1 MKVIILLGPPCSGK
15 GTQADRLQEEFD
27 LDYLGTGNLLRDRKE
42 KDDFTGNK
50 IAEIID
56 KGERVATPIAFKMW
70 MDKFEQFK
78 KQEDSMNGFIIDG
91 SPRTVREA
99 KMLEEAL
106 DWYNWEDKEVLFV
119 DVSEEESTERLLHR
133 RVCEDCGEIYPY
145 TQEYKDM
152 DKCEECGGKLVTRK
166 DDNEEG
172 IKQRW
177 SWYREEVRP
186 VVDFY
191 KEKDLLT
198 RIDGEQSIEEV
209 HKDVLAAVK

>member
-1 MKVIILLGPPCSGK
+1 MKVIILLGPPGSGK
-15 GTQADRLQEEFD
+15 GTQADRLQEELD
-27 LDYLGTGNLLRDRKE
+27 LNYLGTGNLLRDRKK

-56 KGERVATPIAFKMW
+56 QGERVATPIAFKVW
-70 MDKFEQFK
+70 MDKFERFK
-78 KQEDSMNGFIIDG
+78 KQEDSMDGFIVDG

-119 DVSEEESTERLLHR
+119 DVSEKESTDRLLHR
-133 RVCEDCGEIYPY
+133 RVCEDCDEIYPY
-145 TQEYKDM
+145 TKEYKDM

-177 SWYREEVRP
+177 SWYREEVKP

-209 HKDVLAAVK
+209 YEDVLAAVK